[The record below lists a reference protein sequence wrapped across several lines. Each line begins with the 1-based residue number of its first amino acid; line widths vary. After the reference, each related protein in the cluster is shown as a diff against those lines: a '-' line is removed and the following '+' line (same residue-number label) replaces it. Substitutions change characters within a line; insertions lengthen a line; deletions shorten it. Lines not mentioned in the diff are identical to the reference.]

1 MNPESQLP
9 EHGGYRELKSF
20 QVARLVYDL
29 TVRFCNRY
37 IENNGRIHFR
47 MVQAARS
54 GVQNIVKGSQA
65 GATSKTT
72 ELSLNSA
79 ARTSL
84 IELRLDYENFLRQNN
99 LQVWPSDDRRRK
111 SLISRK
117 CSAVDE
123 VVLWVLQEHKRQ
135 ATRQPSSA
143 SSLPEIIANAAITL
157 INLAGSPLRPANRRS
172 RQTHRGNMD

>member
-1 MNPESQLP
+1 MNPGSPLHEQD
-9 EHGGYRELKSF
+9 GYRELKSF
-20 QVARLVYDL
+20 QAARLVYDL

-37 IENNGRIHFR
+37 IENNGRMHSR

-84 IELRLDYENFLRQNN
+84 EELRLDYENFLRQNN
-99 LQVWPSDDRRRK
+99 LPVWVKNDRRRK
-111 SLISRK
+111 ALSVRQ
-117 CSAVDE
+117 CTTVDD
-123 VVLWVLQEHKRQ
+123 VVLWVLQTHKRQ
-135 ATRQPSSA
+135 SDGPPSLA
-143 SSLPEIIANAAITL
+143 SSLPEITANAAITL
-157 INLAGSPLRPANRRS
+157 IIVACNILEGQIGALPKRS
-172 RQTHRGNMD
+172 GTK